1 MLCFQQL
8 NIWCLLIFCD
18 SLFIDKRCTTKFKSI
33 HFDFELEDAFQ
44 LHLKA

>member
-8 NIWCLLIFCD
+8 NIWSLLIFCD
-18 SLFIDKRCTTKFKSI
+18 SLLIDKRSTTKFKSI

-44 LHLKA
+44 SHLNA